1 MKAPNLLTQL
11 TATLLSITLIATTF
25 PTRPVSAEPLPI
37 LPIEFNPDTLA
48 NPGRPGGRR
57 RGGGSRGGCS
67 AEPPLTA
74 ITYARTVSELG
85 IEITEE
91 TVGTLT
97 TQAQPTL
104 WFYLPTALSDDIA
117 TAFTIKNSDN
127 ELLYAGQLSG
137 TTESD
142 GIVGV
147 TVPIDFEVGQTY
159 HWFVAIAC
167 GEVDTSGE
175 GEEFVVDG
183 WIERRTIDPQL
194 ERRIEQATNR
204 NRAALYADAGFL
216 QDAISE
222 LATLRLNNPDDE
234 ALAQDWADFLVA
246 LDLSDLTTEP
256 LLDCCSVVER
266 DDSSD
271 L

>member
-1 MKAPNLLTQL
+1 MKAPKLLTTL
-11 TATLLSITLIATTF
+11 TATLLSITLVTTTF
-25 PTRPVSAEPLPI
+25 PTRPVSAEPLPT
-37 LPIEFNPDTLA
+37 LPIEFNPDILE

-57 RGGGSRGGCS
+57 RGGGSRGGCA

-85 IEITEE
+85 IEIAEE

-117 TAFTIKNSDN
+117 TAFAIKNSDN

-137 TTESD
+137 TTESN

-147 TVPIDFEVGQTY
+147 TVPINFEVGQTY
-159 HWFVAIAC
+159 HWFFAIAC
-167 GEVDTSGE
+167 GEVDSAE

-183 WIERRTIDPQL
+183 WIERQTIDPQL
-194 ERRIEQATNR
+194 ERRIERATNR
-204 NRAALYADAGFL
+204 NQAALYADAGFL
-216 QDAISE
+216 QDAISGV
-222 LATLRLNNPDDE
+222 ATLRLNNPDDE
-234 ALAQDWADFLVA
+234 ALAQTWADFLVA
-246 LDLSDLTTEP
+246 LDLSDLTTVP